1 MPLSKE
7 ELTRHIGNRI
17 REYRND
23 RKLTIEGLAVAA
35 EMEYTQL
42 SRIERG
48 KINTG
53 IFHIYKIAGSLGVSM
68 NELLTGLPASKHGML
83 DGKPVSQKQMSTKK
97 ARVRKNGR
105 DAKSS

>member
-7 ELTRHIGNRI
+7 ELTRHIGTRI
-17 REYRND
+17 RECRNE
-23 RKLTIEGLAVAA
+23 RNFTIEHLAEAA
-35 EMEYTQL
+35 DMEYTQL

-68 NELLTGLPASKHGML
+68 QELLGGIPSHKNIRSDTAS
-83 DGKPVSQKQMSTKK
+83 SSTQKSSTKK
-97 ARVRKNGR
+97 ARVRNTGH
-105 DAKSS
+105 

>member
-17 REYRND
+17 RECRNE
-23 RKLTIEGLAVAA
+23 RKLTIEDLAVAA

-53 IFHIYKIAGSLGVSM
+53 IFHIYKIAGSLGIGM
-68 NELLTGLPASKHGML
+68 HDLLSGLPAAKTSKSEPTAL
-83 DGKPVSQKQMSTKK
+83 AAQKTSAKK
-97 ARVRKNGR
+97 ARIRKNGQG
-105 DAKSS
+105 S

>member
-7 ELTRHIGNRI
+7 EFTRRVGQRI
-17 REYRND
+17 RECRND
-23 RKLTIEGLAVAA
+23 QNLTIEDLAVAA

-53 IFHIYKIAGSLGVSM
+53 IFHLYKIAGSLGIQMHEMLGHVPLVS
-68 NELLTGLPASKHGML
+68 PATDPHPSDPSPTDPAGAIKKPAKRRTSK
-83 DGKPVSQKQMSTKK
+83 
-97 ARVRKNGR
+97 KN
-105 DAKSS
+105 

>member
-53 IFHIYKIAGSLGVSM
+53 IFHIYKIAGSLGISM
-68 NELLTGLPASKHGML
+68 NELLTGLPVSKVGIQ
-83 DGKPVSQKQMSTKK
+83 DGKQVSLKHNSTKK
-97 ARVRKNGR
+97 ARIRKNER
-105 DAKSS
+105 NDKSL

>member
-17 REYRND
+17 REYRNE
-23 RKLTIEGLAVAA
+23 RNLTIEDLAVAA

-53 IFHIYKIAGSLGVSM
+53 IFHIYKIAGSLGIEM
-68 NELLTGLPASKHGML
+68 DELLGGLSKSQTFESNPASPSSHKYEEKKSRVRQ
-83 DGKPVSQKQMSTKK
+83 DGKHS
-97 ARVRKNGR
+97 
-105 DAKSS
+105 